1 MARKIFTVYAT
12 IVNAQGQKGTPTGFP
27 KTFDSESYNGDV
39 DKALKRAKGAAY
51 TEFGSMCAVDDRQ
64 LQTVVIMA
72 EDGFVIEALVDGK
85 PEDSTPSEPEQ
96 GEEA

>member
-12 IVNAQGQKGTPTGFP
+12 IVNGEGQRGTPQGFP
-27 KTFDSESYNGDV
+27 KVFDSDSYGGDV

-64 LQTVVIMA
+64 LQTVVVMA
-72 EDGFVIEALVDGK
+72 EDGFVVETLVDGK
-85 PEDSTPSEPEQ
+85 LSESVSVEEQ
-96 GEEA
+96 